1 MPYEDTEILKFNQW
15 RKFDKEPFIV
25 YADLKCITE
34 KIDLCKNNPESSSI
48 TKVHLPSGFSVSTI
62 SSFWSTENKHDIYR
76 RKSCMKKFCKSL
88 REYAMK
94 IINFKEKLSIKDQ
107 QESYGKGKTCYI
119 RKEKVENKY
128 LKNREY
134 RKTRDHCHYTGTCT
148 GAANSICNLKHSGP
162 KKVSVVFHNGSK
174 YDYHFIIKELKEE
187 FTCLKENI
195 GKYIKFAVKTKNI
208 TRIVKNGEEIAKTL
222 LYYNLLKVQDLWQA
236 HYQIL

>member
-1 MPYEDTEILKFNQW
+1 MIFVVWIAFILLEQKINLNHIKKLSENKDFRNVIMPYEDTEILKFNQW

-119 RKEKVENKY
+119 RKEKVERIS
-128 LKNREY
+128 KN
-134 RKTRDHCHYTGTCT
+134 
-148 GAANSICNLKHSGP
+148 
-162 KKVSVVFHNGSK
+162 
-174 YDYHFIIKELKEE
+174 
-187 FTCLKENI
+187 
-195 GKYIKFAVKTKNI
+195 
-208 TRIVKNGEEIAKTL
+208 
-222 LYYNLLKVQDLWQA
+222 
-236 HYQIL
+236 